1 MPDEAT
7 RRDDAFSLAGIETV
21 AGVTNGRSHVAVGS
35 ADAFLEQIL
44 TETSGYYLLGV
55 ESPPGGGDWMS
66 LKVNTRRGRT
76 SVHAAS
82 RIARPGAAID
92 AVTRPASLEERLVSI
107 VKRGGLVR
115 GLRVELATAL
125 SRDPLGQRL
134 QVTVN
139 VRLRESR
146 PGPLHALF
154 VFLSL
159 DGRIVSDGRLTLVPR
174 HAEPGYRAAFRVPV
188 LPGRYLLRIGVA
200 DAQGEMGLTEQEVVA
215 RLTRIGSY
223 HASDLVVA
231 WVGPDNQLQ
240 YPELDEVPPGAVA
253 LRTLVEL
260 YAAEGKPTVVPR
272 VRLHVEPSAGGDAIT
287 SPRDRGADGGPRGA
301 AENGLA
307 HSRRGV

>member
-1 MPDEAT
+1 MP
-7 RRDDAFSLAGIETV
+7 I
-21 AGVTNGRSHVAVGS
+21 GRA
-35 ADAFLEQIL
+35 
-44 TETSGYYLLGV
+44 GYYAVSLRCDCVLALGSRELMRGSNAIVLPPQVFDLLAYLIRNRERV
-55 ESPPGGGDWMS
+55 VSKDE
-66 LKVNTRRGRT
+66 L
-76 SVHAAS
+76 
-82 RIARPGAAID
+82 IATIW
-92 AVTRPASLEERLVSI
+92 
-107 VKRGGLVR
+107 
-115 GLRVELATAL
+115 
-125 SRDPLGQRL
+125 
-134 QVTVN
+134 
-139 VRLRESR
+139 
-146 PGPLHALF
+146 
-154 VFLSL
+154 

-287 SPRDRGADGGPRGA
+287 RDMDVIVGGTVARARLDIPAPTLPPGEHRIRAVVLEGQRETGTVSTVVRMAAPGPPR
-301 AENGLA
+301 
-307 HSRRGV
+307 